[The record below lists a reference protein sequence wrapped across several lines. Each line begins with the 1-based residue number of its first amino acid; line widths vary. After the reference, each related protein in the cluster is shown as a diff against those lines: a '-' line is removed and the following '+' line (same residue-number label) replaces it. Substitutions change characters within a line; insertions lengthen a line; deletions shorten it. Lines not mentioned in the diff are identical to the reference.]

1 MNVFFTGHRGF
12 LGRELI
18 PELSKEVQIYTFE
31 GNLMDVQEVKAFVK
45 AKAIDRVIHAAARGG
60 RRTKQDSPKILAEN
74 FAISM
79 NLRNLELPTL
89 YFCSGAIYGR
99 QNSIYEF
106 SEYRTSETYPN
117 DYYGQSKFLIRECAI
132 TDENSLF
139 MRFFNVFGRSE
150 GFDRFVSFNVNQY
163 NVGLPMRVLKNFYM
177 DFFFVKDSIPV
188 IMKWVFGELMP
199 KEINM
204 VYSKKYT
211 LIQVCELINTFDA
224 HSVPID
230 LISQELGKDYC
241 GDGST
246 LEKLNS
252 PTIGLTAGLMN
263 IYEHLKNK
271 L

>member
-45 AKAIDRVIHAAARGG
+45 AKAIDRVIH
-60 RRTKQDSPKILAEN
+60 E
-74 FAISM
+74 
-79 NLRNLELPTL
+79 
-89 YFCSGAIYGR
+89 Y
-99 QNSIYEF
+99 
-106 SEYRTSETYPN
+106 SEYRTCETYPN

-132 TDENSLF
+132 NDEHSLF

-163 NVGLPMRVLKNFYM
+163 NAGLPMRVFKNFYM

-188 IMKWVFGELMP
+188 IIKWMFGELIP

-211 LIQVCELINTFDA
+211 LIQICELINTLDA

-241 GDGST
+241 GDGCT
-246 LEKLNS
+246 LENLNS
-252 PTIGLTAGLMN
+252 PTIGLKAGLMN
-263 IYEHLKNK
+263 IYEHFKV
-271 L
+271 